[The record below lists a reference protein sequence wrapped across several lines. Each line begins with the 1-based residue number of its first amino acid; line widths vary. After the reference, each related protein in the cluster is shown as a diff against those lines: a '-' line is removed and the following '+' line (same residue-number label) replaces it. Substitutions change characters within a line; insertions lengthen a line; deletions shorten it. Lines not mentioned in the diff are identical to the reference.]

1 MRPTLLPYAENP
13 KPPFGSVSAVSTVN
27 SPIVPVVGSM
37 DVNLGS
43 GFESPRLS
51 FLSLVFRGG
60 MAAGGTGVAS
70 GGADVSAFATDMEEA
85 DASSVFLWILLV
97 FDFAAL
103 FAKPIDVSSKT
114 SVSSTP
120 TRKIIRIIPS
130 DLRHQTRIHTNQGDT
145 YPKSRL
151 ARNIQFFSAL
161 FAADSSPPVP
171 I

>member
-1 MRPTLLPYAENP
+1 MRPNLLPYAENP

-27 SPIVPVVGSM
+27 SPIVPVVASM
-37 DVNLGS
+37 GVNLGS

-60 MAAGGTGVAS
+60 MAAVGTGVAS
-70 GGADVSAFATDMEEA
+70 GGADASAFATDMEEA

-97 FDFAAL
+97 FDFARL

-130 DLRHQTRIHTNQGDT
+130 DLRHQTRIHTNQGDKD
-145 YPKSRL
+145 PKSGA
-151 ARNIQFFSAL
+151 ARNILFFGAFRSRL
-161 FAADSSPPVP
+161 SPPVP